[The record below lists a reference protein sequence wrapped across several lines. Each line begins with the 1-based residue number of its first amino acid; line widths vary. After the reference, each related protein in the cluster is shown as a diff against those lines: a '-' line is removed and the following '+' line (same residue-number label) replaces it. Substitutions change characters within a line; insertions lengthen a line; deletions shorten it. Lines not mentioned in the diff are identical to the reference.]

1 MRAFLFVALCKR
13 RCIEFFIELDAGEG
27 MTARKGVVLGF
38 CSLIDSFEEMMVK
51 TVSDSLIDC

>member
-27 MTARKGVVLGF
+27 MTARMGVVLGF
-38 CSLIDSFEEMMVK
+38 CSLID
-51 TVSDSLIDC
+51 